1 MILGGG
7 GGAVFATHSQRN
19 LMGECGSAP
28 SQSVFWA
35 ALRLPIIGLALQG
48 AVCQGLM
55 AKSSS
60 GVNDW
65 GARLPKEL
73 MPHSP
78 VLFVSE
84 KPDRFIPTCLIPVT
98 FSSNDLVLRR
108 GRNGYHFCC
117 LSNNESR
124 YVEEFLPES
133 FPEGH
138 SGSDQRN
145 EGKLTGHTVG
155 MIISD
160 VRSSGGVG
168 ESRS

>member
-1 MILGGG
+1 
-7 GGAVFATHSQRN
+7 
-19 LMGECGSAP
+19 MGECGSAP
-28 SQSVFWA
+28 SQPVFWS
-35 ALRLPIIGLALQG
+35 ALCLAIIGLALQG

-55 AKSSS
+55 AKSSLD
-60 GVNDW
+60 VNDW

-73 MPHSP
+73 MPHSL
-78 VLFVSE
+78 VLFVTE
-84 KPDRFIPTCLIPVT
+84 KHDRFISTCLIPVT

-108 GRNGYHFCC
+108 GRNGYRVFC

-160 VRSSGGVG
+160 IRSSGGVG
-168 ESRS
+168 ENGS